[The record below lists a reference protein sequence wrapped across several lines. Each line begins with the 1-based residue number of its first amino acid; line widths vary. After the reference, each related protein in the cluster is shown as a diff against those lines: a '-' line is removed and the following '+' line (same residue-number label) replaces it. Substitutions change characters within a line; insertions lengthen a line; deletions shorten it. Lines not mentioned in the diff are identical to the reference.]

1 MAEKIDVQ
9 YTHDNQVVR
18 IILNSPKGNVL
29 DAVMMEDI
37 QNTLKELKD
46 QLQVKL
52 IQFTG
57 EGEHF
62 CFGASVPEHTK
73 DKAPKMLEQF
83 HELFYT
89 LADLAI
95 PTAALIS
102 GQCLGGGMELALM
115 CNFMFLDQT
124 ARLGQP
130 EISLAVFAPPASI
143 ILPMKIG
150 QAQADDLLL
159 TGRIIKPDAA
169 LAMGLAK
176 EVFDDRNAMLSG
188 VDGWVEKY
196 ILPKSASSLK
206 FANKAARNHFNK
218 ILKKRLAKLEELY
231 IDELMDTHDAIEGIN
246 SFLEHRKPEWKNQ

>member
-1 MAEKIDVQ
+1 MAKKIDVQ

-18 IILNSPKGNVL
+18 ITLNSPKGNVL
-29 DAVMMEDI
+29 DAVMMDDI
-37 QNTLKELKD
+37 RKTLEELKD
-46 QLQVKL
+46 QPQVKL

-57 EGEHF
+57 AGGHF

-73 DKAPKMLEQF
+73 DKAPQMLKQF
-83 HELFYT
+83 HGLFYT

-95 PTAALIS
+95 PTAALVS

-130 EISLAVFAPPASI
+130 EISLAVFAPPASV

-150 QAQADDLLL
+150 QARADDLLL
-159 TGRIIKPDAA
+159 TGRIIKPDVA
-169 LAMGLAK
+169 LQMGLAT
-176 EVFDDRNAMLSG
+176 EVYDDRDAMMSG
-188 VDGWVEKY
+188 VDGWLEKQ

-206 FANKAARNHFNK
+206 FANKAARSQFNK
-218 ILKKRLAKLEELY
+218 ILKKRLAKLEKFY
-231 IDELMDTHDAIEGIN
+231 IDDLMESCDANEGIG
-246 SFLEHRKPEWKNQ
+246 SFLERRKPEWKNR